1 MSVERKKEP
10 SSIPVRLVSVSK
22 FHTFSKP
29 SLSHISCC
37 SYFTF
42 AMSAKTVKVSNLSLK
57 ASQRDV
63 KEFFSFSGDLVY
75 VEVQCNDDNSSQNA
89 FVTFAD
95 SQGAETAVL
104 LSGATIIDTTVT
116 VTLAPE
122 YHLPPEAAAA
132 LAPRGGNTYTPAK
145 GEPESALSK
154 AEDVVSSLF
163 AKAKSF
169 DQQHGITQKVST
181 GTSMVTEKVKEV
193 DQKLQVSEKAK
204 SAFAAAEQTVSNAGS
219 AIMKNSY
226 VNTSVTWVTSAVDKL
241 VKTAS
246 EVGQQT
252 KEKVGKTEHEN
263 KQKMV
268 DDFAQVYLAESPKA
282 SGQTESPKGP
292 GPNES
297 PKGSGSPELKPAVVQ
312 GLVL

>member
-1 MSVERKKEP
+1 
-10 SSIPVRLVSVSK
+10 
-22 FHTFSKP
+22 
-29 SLSHISCC
+29 
-37 SYFTF
+37 
-42 AMSAKTVKVSNLSLK
+42 
-57 ASQRDV
+57 
-63 KEFFSFSGDLVY
+63 
-75 VEVQCNDDNSSQNA
+75 
-89 FVTFAD
+89 
-95 SQGAETAVL
+95 
-104 LSGATIIDTTVT
+104 
-116 VTLAPE
+116 
-122 YHLPPEAAAA
+122 
-132 LAPRGGNTYTPAK
+132 
-145 GEPESALSK
+145 
-154 AEDVVSSLF
+154 
-163 AKAKSF
+163 
-169 DQQHGITQKVST
+169 
-181 GTSMVTEKVKEV
+181 MVTEKVKEV

-268 DDFAQVYLAESPKA
+268 DDFAQVYLAESPKD

-297 PKGSGSPELKPAVVQ
+297 PKGSGSTELKPAVVQ